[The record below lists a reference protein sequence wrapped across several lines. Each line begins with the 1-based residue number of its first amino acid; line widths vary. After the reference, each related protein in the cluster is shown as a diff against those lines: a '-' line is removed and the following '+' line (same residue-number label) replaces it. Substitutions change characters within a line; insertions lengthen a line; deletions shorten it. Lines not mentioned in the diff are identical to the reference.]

1 MTKST
6 VKKDVTVVNGM
17 YPKNGR
23 VILHVDMNSFYA
35 SVEMAYDASLKG
47 KPLAIAGNVEERRG
61 IIITCSYEARKFGVK
76 TTMPIWQAKKL
87 CPQLIVQSP
96 NFTRYREASAKMFE
110 LLRGYTELVEPVSID
125 EGYLDITDC
134 GFLGSPI
141 DIAKSIQKRLIE
153 TLDLPC
159 SIGIAPNKFLAKTAS
174 DMKKPLGITILR
186 KRDVKEKLWPL
197 QVGEMHGIGR
207 KTAEKLHLINIY
219 TIGDLAQAND
229 TSLKNL
235 LGINGARL
243 KERANGIDSRP
254 VDPESIFDYKS
265 IGNSTTLPRDSTNQK
280 ELTGVLEKLSKKV
293 AARLNNK
300 HLLGQKIGVTIR
312 YRDRKTITRSKIVEN
327 PFSHAEEI
335 NQLATD
341 LFIKNWNGEGVR
353 LLGVT
358 AYDVIEKD
366 IATKQLDLF
375 SYEVEAEKE
384 PLYKAMEQLQN
395 KYGKNI
401 IKKGLSVRQSSMEA
415 ETSFSKDFLDQIP
428 QKDQE

>member
-1 MTKST
+1 
-6 VKKDVTVVNGM
+6 
-17 YPKNGR
+17 
-23 VILHVDMNSFYA
+23 
-35 SVEMAYDASLKG
+35 
-47 KPLAIAGNVEERRG
+47 
-61 IIITCSYEARKFGVK
+61 
-76 TTMPIWQAKKL
+76 
-87 CPQLIVQSP
+87 
-96 NFTRYREASAKMFE
+96 MFE

-174 DMKKPLGITILR
+174 DMRKPLGITILR

-197 QVGEMHGIGR
+197 PVVEMHGIGR

-280 ELTGVLEKLSKKV
+280 ELTGVLEKLSKQV

-327 PFSHAEEI
+327 PFSHSEEI

-401 IKKGLSVRQSSMEA
+401 IKKGLSVRHSSMEA

>member
-1 MTKST
+1 MNKSA
-6 VKKDVTVVNGM
+6 VKKDVTVVNKM
-17 YPKNGR
+17 YPKKGR

-35 SVEMAYDASLKG
+35 SVEMAYDSSLKAM
-47 KPLAIAGNVEERRG
+47 PLAIAGNVEERRG

-96 NFTRYREASAKMFE
+96 NFTRYREASAKIFE

-134 GFLGSPI
+134 AFLGSPI
-141 DIAKSIQKRLIE
+141 DIAKSIQKRLLE

-174 DMKKPLGITILR
+174 DMKKPLGMTILR
-186 KRDVKEKLWPL
+186 KRDVQGKLWPL
-197 QVGEMHGIGR
+197 PTGEMHGIGQR
-207 KTAEKLHLINIY
+207 TAEKLQTINIY
-219 TIGDLAQAND
+219 TIGDLAKASD
-229 TSLKNL
+229 VSLKNL
-235 LGINGARL
+235 LGINGVRL

-265 IGNSTTLPRDSTNQK
+265 VGNSTTLPKDSTNQK
-280 ELTGVLEKLSKKV
+280 ELIEILEKLSEKV
-293 AARLNNK
+293 AARLKNK
-300 HLLGQKIGVTIR
+300 RLLGQKIGVTIR
-312 YRDRKTITRSKIVEN
+312 YRDRKTITRSQIVDS
-327 PFSHAEEI
+327 PFSESVEI
-335 NQLATD
+335 FHFATD

-358 AYDVIEKD
+358 AYDVVEKD

-384 PLYKAMEQLQN
+384 PLFKAMEQLQN

-401 IKKGLSVRQSSMEA
+401 IKKGLTARHSSVKS
-415 ETSFSKDFLDQIP
+415 ETSLSKDFLDPFHI
-428 QKDQE
+428 KDQE

>member
-1 MTKST
+1 MTA
-6 VKKDVTVVNGM
+6 VNEM
-17 YPKNGR
+17 YPKKGR

-35 SVEMAYDASLKG
+35 SVEMAYDSSLKAM
-47 KPLAIAGNVEERRG
+47 PLAIAGNVEERRG

-96 NFTRYREASAKMFE
+96 NFTRYREASAKIFE

-134 GFLGSPI
+134 AFLGSPI
-141 DIAKSIQKRLIE
+141 DIAKSIQKRLLE

-174 DMKKPLGITILR
+174 DMKKPLGMTILR
-186 KRDVKEKLWPL
+186 KRDVQGKLWPL
-197 QVGEMHGIGR
+197 PTGEMHGIGQR
-207 KTAEKLHLINIY
+207 TAEKLQTINIY
-219 TIGDLAQAND
+219 TIGDLAKASD
-229 TSLKNL
+229 VSLKNL
-235 LGINGARL
+235 LGINGVRL

-265 IGNSTTLPRDSTNQK
+265 VGNSTTLPKDSTNQK
-280 ELTGVLEKLSKKV
+280 ELIEILEKLSEKV
-293 AARLNNK
+293 AARLKNK
-300 HLLGQKIGVTIR
+300 RLLGQKIGVTIR
-312 YRDRKTITRSKIVEN
+312 YRDRKTITRSQIVDS
-327 PFSHAEEI
+327 PFSESVEI
-335 NQLATD
+335 FHFATD

-358 AYDVIEKD
+358 AYDVVEKD

-384 PLYKAMEQLQN
+384 PLFKAMEQLQN

-401 IKKGLSVRQSSMEA
+401 IKKGLTARHSSVKS
-415 ETSFSKDFLDQIP
+415 ETSLSKDFLDPFHI
-428 QKDQE
+428 KDQE